1 MGTDYF
7 VLYLE
12 MGSFTA
18 CFARYRFE
26 RAVPFLKNL
35 APWLLII
42 TTMFGNGGI
51 FVGIAMSLL

>member
-18 CFARYRFE
+18 CFARYRLKGQF
-26 RAVPFLKNL
+26 RFLKNL